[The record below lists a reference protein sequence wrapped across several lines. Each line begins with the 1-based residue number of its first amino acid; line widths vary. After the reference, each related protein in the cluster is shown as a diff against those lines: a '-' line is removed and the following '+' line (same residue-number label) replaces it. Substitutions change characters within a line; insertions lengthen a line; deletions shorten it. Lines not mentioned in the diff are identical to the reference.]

1 MLVKDYGGEIDW
13 NIGAFCG
20 HDEMMFD
27 IDKACK
33 MACEKNGIRY
43 VFGSISTILQGGRIP
58 PQKNLPMSE
67 VLSRVDKYNL
77 SHKISKIKSRIL
89 LQKMTMLL
97 FYIFIK

>member
-43 VFGSISTILQGGRIP
+43 VFGSI
-58 PQKNLPMSE
+58 PQSCRVVVSHHRKICLCQKFCPEQINIMNL
-67 VLSRVDKYNL
+67 VLEFV
-77 SHKISKIKSRIL
+77 
-89 LQKMTMLL
+89 
-97 FYIFIK
+97 

>member
-43 VFGSISTILQGGRIP
+43 VFEVY
-58 PQKNLPMSE
+58 PQSYRVVVSHHRKICLCQKFYQEQINIMNL
-67 VLSRVDKYNL
+67 VLEFV
-77 SHKISKIKSRIL
+77 
-89 LQKMTMLL
+89 
-97 FYIFIK
+97 

>member
-43 VFGSISTILQGGRIP
+43 VFSTDFNFFCFLTI
-58 PQKNLPMSE
+58 
-67 VLSRVDKYNL
+67 V
-77 SHKISKIKSRIL
+77 
-89 LQKMTMLL
+89 L
-97 FYIFIK
+97 FYQYKGIYLI

>member
-43 VFGSISTILQGGRIP
+43 VFGSIFTVLQGGRIP
-58 PQKNLPMSE
+58 PRKICLCQKFCPEQINIMNL
-67 VLSRVDKYNL
+67 VLEFV
-77 SHKISKIKSRIL
+77 
-89 LQKMTMLL
+89 
-97 FYIFIK
+97 

>member
-33 MACEKNGIRY
+33 MACEKKWHQICVWQHLHNPAGWSYPTTEKSAY
-43 VFGSISTILQGGRIP
+43 VRSFAQ
-58 PQKNLPMSE
+58 
-67 VLSRVDKYNL
+67 SR
-77 SHKISKIKSRIL
+77 
-89 LQKMTMLL
+89 
-97 FYIFIK
+97 

>member
-27 IDKACK
+27 IEKACK

-43 VFGSISTILQGGRIP
+43 VFGSNSTILQEVVSYHRKFCPCLKFWPEQINIM
-58 PQKNLPMSE
+58 NL
-67 VLSRVDKYNL
+67 VLEFV
-77 SHKISKIKSRIL
+77 
-89 LQKMTMLL
+89 
-97 FYIFIK
+97 

>member
-33 MACEKNGIRY
+33 MACEKMASDMCLEVY
-43 VFGSISTILQGGRIP
+43 
-58 PQKNLPMSE
+58 PQSY
-67 VLSRVDKYNL
+67 RVVV
-77 SHKISKIKSRIL
+77 SHHRKICPC
-89 LQKMTMLL
+89 QK
-97 FYIFIK
+97 FCPE

>member
-13 NIGAFCG
+13 NIGAFCS

-43 VFGSISTILQGGRIP
+43 VFGSISTIL
-58 PQKNLPMSE
+58 
-67 VLSRVDKYNL
+67 
-77 SHKISKIKSRIL
+77 
-89 LQKMTMLL
+89 
-97 FYIFIK
+97 

>member
-33 MACEKNGIRY
+33 MACE
-43 VFGSISTILQGGRIP
+43 
-58 PQKNLPMSE
+58 
-67 VLSRVDKYNL
+67 
-77 SHKISKIKSRIL
+77 
-89 LQKMTMLL
+89 
-97 FYIFIK
+97 

>member
-33 MACEKNGIRY
+33 MACENPAGWSYPTTEKSACVRSS
-43 VFGSISTILQGGRIP
+43 VQ
-58 PQKNLPMSE
+58 
-67 VLSRVDKYNL
+67 SR
-77 SHKISKIKSRIL
+77 
-89 LQKMTMLL
+89 
-97 FYIFIK
+97 